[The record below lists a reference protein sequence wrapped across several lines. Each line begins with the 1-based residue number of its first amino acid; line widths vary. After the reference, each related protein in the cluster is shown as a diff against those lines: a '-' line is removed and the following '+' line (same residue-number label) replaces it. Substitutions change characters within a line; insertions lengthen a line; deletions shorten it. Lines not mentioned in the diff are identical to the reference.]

1 MSNVPAGV
9 STNWSNYGFHYSRTG
24 RFDADLDNVTNMA
37 SNGGLA
43 GIKLANNSSGQYSSA
58 GYGLYVKGF
67 RNYINDKLGINNTLP
82 SYALDVTGEGRFTS
96 TLYTSNIQGDGS
108 VTITGFN
115 SITTNNLVTT
125 GNVDLGNGTNDTITF
140 TGRVD
145 SHLLPSTSAT
155 YDLGGTSNRW
165 NNIYTTDLQLSN
177 MDKDKG
183 NDVDGT
189 RGDWTLQEGDEN
201 LYVINNISGK
211 KYKIALIPME
221 DKDE

>member
-1 MSNVPAGV
+1 
-9 STNWSNYGFHYSRTG
+9 
-24 RFDADLDNVTNMA
+24 MA
-37 SNGGLA
+37 S
-43 GIKLANNSSGQYSSA
+43 
-58 GYGLYVKGF
+58 
-67 RNYINDKLGINNTLP
+67 LGI
-82 SYALDVTGEGRFTS
+82 
-96 TLYTSNIQGDGS
+96 GS
-108 VTITGFN
+108 VTATGT
-115 SITTNNLVTT
+115 IQAVNLIAN
-125 GNVDLGNGTNDTITF
+125 GNTDLGNQTTDTITF

-145 SHLLPSTSAT
+145 SSILPSASAT

-177 MDKDKG
+177 IDKDKG

-211 KYKIALIPME
+211 KYKIALIPMD

>member
-1 MSNVPAGV
+1 MTVA
-9 STNWSNYGFHYSRTG
+9 
-24 RFDADLDNVTNMA
+24 
-37 SNGGLA
+37 GGLV
-43 GIKLANNSSGQYSSA
+43 AN
-58 GYGLYVKGF
+58 
-67 RNYINDKLGINNTLP
+67 
-82 SYALDVTGEGRFTS
+82 
-96 TLYTSNIQGDGS
+96 
-108 VTITGFN
+108 
-115 SITTNNLVTT
+115 
-125 GNVDLGNGTNDTITF
+125 GNVDLGDATSDTITF

-145 SHLLPSTSAT
+145 SHVLPASSAT
-155 YDLGGTSNRW
+155 YDLGGSSNRW

-211 KYKIALIPME
+211 KYKIALIPMD

>member
-1 MSNVPAGV
+1 MYDANASWTSGNLYIGKGGKTNASIRTALGDSNPSSIITPDTSNNGWVIGDNLEV
-9 STNWSNYGFHYSRTG
+9 KTVGTGNSVTRTNTSYTFSVVGTSYFSSTMTV
-24 RFDADLDNVTNMA
+24 A
-37 SNGGLA
+37 GGLV
-43 GIKLANNSSGQYSSA
+43 AN
-58 GYGLYVKGF
+58 
-67 RNYINDKLGINNTLP
+67 
-82 SYALDVTGEGRFTS
+82 
-96 TLYTSNIQGDGS
+96 
-108 VTITGFN
+108 
-115 SITTNNLVTT
+115 
-125 GNVDLGNGTNDTITF
+125 GNVDLGDATSDTITF

-145 SHLLPSTSAT
+145 SHVLPASSAT
-155 YDLGGTSNRW
+155 YDLGGSSNRW

-211 KYKIALIPME
+211 KYKIALIPMD